1 MVKNEVSPFTPSPG
15 LRHVPKNDACGVG
28 GVHPLSSQCQTP
40 PPPPSLI
47 HPVRVAREL
56 HFNSDGFQLTAVTD
70 RAARAVASGA
80 LVQSMS
86 VLISD
91 RG

>member
-1 MVKNEVSPFTPSPG
+1 MLVFTHSHHSVRPHR
-15 LRHVPKNDACGVG
+15 LN
-28 GVHPLSSQCQTP
+28 
-40 PPPPSLI
+40 

-56 HFNSDGFQLTAVTD
+56 NFNSDGFQLTAVTD
-70 RAARAVASGA
+70 TAGQAVASGA
-80 LVQSMS
+80 LVQSIS